1 MANILK
7 IAPSNST
14 GSRVITAIDQ
24 MRQGVGT
31 LRELDGLRANAIGT
45 SQTEM
50 KSVFGTATTDDA
62 QGLSDRWSAFLTA
75 LYDPN
80 NGAYSHFALLR
91 DLIEAVS
98 YETA

>member
-1 MANILK
+1 MANIIK
-7 IAPSNST
+7 ISPSNST
-14 GSRVITAIDQ
+14 GSRIVTALDQ
-24 MRQGVGT
+24 VRQGVGT

-50 KSVFGTATTDDA
+50 KSVFGTTTTSDA
-62 QGLSDRWSAFLTA
+62 QALSDRWGA
-75 LYDPN
+75 LLDAIYNPVN
-80 NGAYSHFALLR
+80 AAYAHFALLR

>member
-7 IAPSNST
+7 IAPNNAM
-14 GSRVITAIDQ
+14 GSRVVTAMDQ
-24 MRQGVGT
+24 VRAGIGT
-31 LRELDGLRANAIGT
+31 LRELDGLRANAIGAG
-45 SQTEM
+45 QAEM
-50 KSVFGTATTDDA
+50 KSVFGTATADDA
-62 QGLSDRWSAFLTA
+62 QGLSDRWSGLLAA

-80 NGAYSHFALLR
+80 HAAYGHFGLLR

>member
-1 MANILK
+1 VANILK
-7 IAPSNST
+7 IAPNNAM
-14 GSRVITAIDQ
+14 GSRLVTAMDQ
-24 MRQGVGT
+24 VRAGVGT

-62 QGLSDRWSAFLTA
+62 QGLSDRWSGLLDA
-75 LYDPN
+75 LYNPN
-80 NGAYSHFALLR
+80 NPAYAHFGLLR
-91 DLIEAVS
+91 DLIDALS